1 MEEKEK
7 VVRYIIEF
15 GIKGAHHDS
24 PELLN
29 IKEWQDEIAS
39 KPFNLKQASEYL
51 GVSSVTYKRTMNISI
66 PSPFS
71 PSLPR

>member
-15 GIKGAHHDS
+15 DIKGAHHDL

-29 IKEWQDEIAS
+29 IQTS
-39 KPFNLKQASEYL
+39 
-51 GVSSVTYKRTMNISI
+51 
-66 PSPFS
+66 
-71 PSLPR
+71 